1 LPGIYPAGFVKSPSA
16 ALRCSFVV
24 AARPLVRLTPQ
35 FLRALHVGASSAR
48 PYRQNHR
55 SAGFFEIINP
65 DSPEKRLFFSRM
77 SAAALH
83 RHQPDGGLGA
93 GRRKRFA
100 NPVRIR
106 YHE

>member
-48 PYRQNHR
+48 PIMGVRPDAPTDKTIVPLAF
-55 SAGFFEIINP
+55 SKLSTLIPLKKGFSFP
-65 DSPEKRLFFSRM
+65 
-77 SAAALH
+77 
-83 RHQPDGGLGA
+83 G
-93 GRRKRFA
+93 
-100 NPVRIR
+100 
-106 YHE
+106 